1 VNPEVAGRAER
12 GDAAPVTLD
21 RVAAPLSR
29 WLVLP
34 ALGLAVV
41 GAAVHAALLRL
52 PVVDDAAISIAYGQ
66 SFFAGAGLRLT
77 PASPP
82 VEGFSNPLWTVLLG
96 LSGPLHIDALAFSRW
111 LGILLGALALL
122 LVALSVPAATGRRL
136 RPVDAV
142 GPLLV
147 ATSPNYAYWICSGME
162 SGLHALLLA
171 ASVWALVR
179 DFRMGRGLTSGLVL
193 AGLALTRPETP
204 LFVLVAALL
213 WAIWLVGARRRPG
226 RPEATLVGVLALI
239 SCAYL
244 AFRWAYF
251 ARLLPNTYFAKQH
264 WNFRAD
270 QYLLGF
276 VRAYPLPLTVSAILG
291 AVGLTSPSARRP
303 ASLALAFLLCGV
315 AFVWVVKGDW
325 MAQWRFL
332 GPFWPMLGI
341 LVGAGLCAIAERA
354 ARASL
359 PFPRPVVPLVA
370 SLGILGVAVPAQLS
384 RVDSARRDAGFPA
397 TFVRDNAL
405 RLRQRLRDMG
415 VEQARVGLADIGGT
429 GLALRGDR
437 VLDVAG
443 LADYALAAQGGN
455 IPAMEDYL
463 VGEGLP
469 DVVDAHGP
477 SGHLGSFHRL
487 MRHYRAIGGGVWV
500 LDGLA
505 PGHDPRCPG
514 AAVGSVLNVDVSEL
528 CRQLDAFIEASDAG
542 RAIDLVRCIQAHR
555 PDAFPQLRSLSA
567 RAVEASVRNER
578 VGGLE
583 WALRFSSLATVLAD
597 ENAHLR
603 RRTEQLRRRLF
614 PPPARPPGAR

>member
-1 VNPEVAGRAER
+1 VNPEVAGRVER
-12 GDAAPVTLD
+12 GDAAP
-21 RVAAPLSR
+21 AALERPAVLLSR
-29 WLVLP
+29 WFVF
-34 ALGLAVV
+34 AAIGVAVV
-41 GAAVHAALLRL
+41 GTAVHAALLRL

-66 SFFAGAGLRLT
+66 SFFAGGGLRLT

-82 VEGFSNPLWTVLLG
+82 VEGFSNPLWVLLLG
-96 LSGPLHIDALAFSRW
+96 LSGPLHLDALAFSRW

-122 LVALSVPAATGRRL
+122 FVALAVPAATGRRL

-147 ATSPNYAYWICSGME
+147 AASPNYAYWICSGME

-179 DFRMGRGLTSGLVL
+179 DFCLGRGLTSGLVL

-204 LFVLVAALL
+204 LLILVAALL
-213 WAIWLVGARRRPG
+213 WASWLVGARRRPG
-226 RPEATLVGVLALI
+226 RPEGTLVGVLALI

-244 AFRWAYF
+244 AFRWLYF
-251 ARLLPNTYFAKQH
+251 ARLLPNTYFAKQY
-264 WNFRAD
+264 WSFRPD

-276 VRAYPLPLTVSAILG
+276 VRAYPVPLAVSALLG
-291 AVGLTSPSARRP
+291 ALGLTSRSARRP
-303 ASLALAFLLCGV
+303 ASLALAFLLSDV
-315 AFVWVVKGDW
+315 VFVWVVKGDW

-341 LVGAGLCAIAERA
+341 LVGAGLCAIAERTA
-354 ARASL
+354 HLSL

-370 SLGILGVAVPAQLS
+370 SLAVLSLAVPAELS

-405 RLRQRLRDMG
+405 RVRQRLRDMG
-415 VEQARVGLADIGGT
+415 VAQARIGLADIGGT

-455 IPAMEDYL
+455 HRAMEDYL

-477 SGHLGSFHRL
+477 SGHVSSFTRL

-500 LDGLA
+500 LDGLS
-505 PGHDPRCPG
+505 PGRDPRCPG
-514 AAVGSVLNVDVSEL
+514 EAVGSVLDVDVSEL
-528 CRQLDAFIEASDAG
+528 RRQLDAFIDASDAG

-555 PDAFPQLRSLSA
+555 PAAVPELRSLSTHAAEASA
-567 RAVEASVRNER
+567 RAER
-578 VGGLE
+578 AGGLE
-583 WALRFSSLATVLAD
+583 WALRFSSLATILAD